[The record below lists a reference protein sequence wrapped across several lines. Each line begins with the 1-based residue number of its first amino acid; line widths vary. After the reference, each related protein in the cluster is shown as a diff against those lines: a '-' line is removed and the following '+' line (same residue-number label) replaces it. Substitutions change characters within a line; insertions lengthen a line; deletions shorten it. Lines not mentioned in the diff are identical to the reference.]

1 MTEKFESDA
10 LTVFNELL
18 AGHQRYLTQA
28 MEHPNSG
35 SERREKTKSS
45 QAPKVC
51 ILACADSRVPPE
63 LIFDQGIGDM
73 FVIRVA
79 GNFADDYN
87 QASLEYAVAHFEPAP
102 SLIIVLGHQRCGAI
116 QGAAITLDEKSV
128 DPAAVTKFYK
138 HGKPSA
144 LLGKLVEELKPA
156 IVNTR
161 VDQPTTADAYADRI
175 SAAVRWNIKANVTK
189 LQDNPVISR
198 SGAFVIGAHYLL
210 DTGEL
215 EWLTATPPLIL
226 DATTLD
232 LKNEEAVSTWA
243 GRSTTGT
250 PTYTADQAP
259 NDKPVV
265 VFEYGDRMDD
275 ITLDPSPAGDW
286 ILVAVISPDHV
297 STRLSLVDADDDQPQ
312 LRIDTASDY
321 ELNGAGGTG
330 TKYAGYA
337 NGWDIVMVDSQ
348 RNELYVNS
356 PTSNG
361 TGGGARSFTS
371 HANFHLLHNRNAEET
386 YQGMVAELRIYTDRA
401 SFGGDFARLYNDMRA
416 KWFEKTPAEHSPAG
430 H

>member
-1 MTEKFESDA
+1 VVDRDA
-10 LTVFNELL
+10 
-18 AGHQRYLTQA
+18 
-28 MEHPNSG
+28 
-35 SERREKTKSS
+35 
-45 QAPKVC
+45 
-51 ILACADSRVPPE
+51 
-63 LIFDQGIGDM
+63 
-73 FVIRVA
+73 
-79 GNFADDYN
+79 
-87 QASLEYAVAHFEPAP
+87 
-102 SLIIVLGHQRCGAI
+102 
-116 QGAAITLDEKSV
+116 
-128 DPAAVTKFYK
+128 
-138 HGKPSA
+138 
-144 LLGKLVEELKPA
+144 
-156 IVNTR
+156 
-161 VDQPTTADAYADRI
+161 
-175 SAAVRWNIKANVTK
+175 
-189 LQDNPVISR
+189 
-198 SGAFVIGAHYLL
+198 
-210 DTGEL
+210 
-215 EWLTATPPLIL
+215 PLIL

-297 STRLSLVDADDDQPQ
+297 STPLSLVDADDDQPQ
-312 LRIDTASDY
+312 LQIDAASDY

-337 NGWDIVMVDSQ
+337 DGWDIVMVDSQ

-356 PTSNG
+356 TTPNG
-361 TGGGARSFTS
+361 KGGGARSFTS

-386 YQGMVAELRIYTDRA
+386 YQGMVAELRIYTDRT